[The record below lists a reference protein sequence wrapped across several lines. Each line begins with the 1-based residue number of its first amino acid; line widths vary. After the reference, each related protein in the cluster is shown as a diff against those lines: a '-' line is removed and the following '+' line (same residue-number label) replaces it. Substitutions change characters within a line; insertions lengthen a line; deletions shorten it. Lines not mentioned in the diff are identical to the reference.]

1 LADRVAVVTG
11 AGSGMGRASA
21 LRFASEGCT
30 VVVVDLD
37 PDTAA
42 ATATLIDD
50 AGGTAIA
57 RGMDA
62 TDVEQLRGLFAL
74 VESELG
80 RLHVLFCHVGGGSAV
95 SGLDYT
101 EADFHQTIDMNLKGG
116 AFAVA
121 LAEPLLA
128 TSGNGA
134 IILTA
139 SVAALNGSGPL
150 LYGVAK
156 AGVVQLAKSLAVRLG
171 PKGIRANAIVPGP
184 ILTPAYR
191 RFTRADEPGGDER
204 LARRA
209 AAVPLRRAGTPEEI
223 AEVALF
229 LASDASSYVNGVAL
243 PVDGGLHAAGAR

>member
-1 LADRVAVVTG
+1 
-11 AGSGMGRASA
+11 MGRASA

-30 VVVVDLD
+30 VVVVDLNG
-37 PDTAA
+37 DTAE
-42 ATATLIDD
+42 ATARLVRD
-50 AGGTAIA
+50 AGGAAIP
-57 RGMDA
+57 RRLDA
-62 TDVEQLRGLFAL
+62 TDVEQLRGLVEL
-74 VESELG
+74 VTAELG
-80 RLHVLFCHVGGGSAV
+80 RLDVLFCHVGGGSAV
-95 SGLDYT
+95 AGLDYT
-101 EADFHQTIDMNLKGG
+101 EADFYHTIDMNLKGG

-128 TSGNGA
+128 ASGRGS

-139 SVAALNGSGPL
+139 SVAALSGSGPL

-156 AGVVQLAKSLAVRLG
+156 AGVVQLARSFAVRLG

-184 ILTPAYR
+184 ILTPAYL
-191 RFTRADEPGGDER
+191 RFTRAEEAGGEER
-204 LARRA
+204 MARRA

-243 PVDGGLHAAGAR
+243 PVDGGLHAAGTR